1 MKRYWEIT
9 VDQFPGSIGQG
20 DDGLWCGLASSTAI
34 PSSYVIGQDASS
46 VGYNQIYAHLG
57 AFGKIISD
65 NGVTTIDT
73 NAYGVSD
80 VICCA
85 LDDVANLYWTQ
96 TIAGATWNA
105 GGAANPATGV
115 GGISLSGPGSSGPYY
130 AAVSMNVNAGTGQ
143 VTLNVG
149 ASAFAGT
156 VPAGF
161 SAYDSSGITTWDLF
175 FNPGDF
181 VLTGGNLIIAS
192 RATGLEDV
200 TNTSTQHH
208 TAGRRPTRVMARSGA
223 P

>member
-115 GGISLSGPGSSGPYY
+115 GGISLVWPRFQRTLLCRRFHECERRNRPSHPECRRKRVCGNSPRRIFRIRFERHHNLGS
-130 AAVSMNVNAGTGQ
+130 
-143 VTLNVG
+143 
-149 ASAFAGT
+149 
-156 VPAGF
+156 
-161 SAYDSSGITTWDLF
+161 
-175 FNPGDF
+175 
-181 VLTGGNLIIAS
+181 VL
-192 RATGLEDV
+192 
-200 TNTSTQHH
+200 
-208 TAGRRPTRVMARSGA
+208 
-223 P
+223 